1 MVLFFSETRGSILL
15 SRKAR
20 CLNKYYEQREEAGY
34 FGFDILQAGEK
45 VESQRIR
52 WKVKSDE
59 ERESITKMVKISIYR
74 PFHLLITEPVVLFFS
89 LWVAFAWAVLY
100 LTL

>member
-1 MVLFFSETRGSILL
+1 
-15 SRKAR
+15 
-20 CLNKYYEQREEAGY
+20 LNQYYEEREKAGY
-34 FGFDILQAGEK
+34 FGFDIPQASEK

-59 ERESITKMVKISIYR
+59 ERESIFQMVQISIYR